1 MLPLSASSAQSQISL
16 RAQVSA
22 LTQDEEVMTCDD
34 EIISRQR
41 SGLKNS
47 TVEKGKKKKKKT
59 TYKINRKVYHTRN
72 IKYKFARDTP

>member
-47 TVEKGKKKKKKT
+47 TVEKGKKKKKKNNLQNKPQGLSHEK
-59 TYKINRKVYHTRN
+59 YKI
-72 IKYKFARDTP
+72 